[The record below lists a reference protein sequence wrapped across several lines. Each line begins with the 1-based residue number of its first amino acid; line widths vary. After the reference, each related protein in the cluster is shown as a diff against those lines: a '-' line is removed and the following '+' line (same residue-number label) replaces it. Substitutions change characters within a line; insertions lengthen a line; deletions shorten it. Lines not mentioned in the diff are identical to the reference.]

1 MKTAEQILKD
11 NKSRM
16 ANVITLGGAHARL
29 AGLFFHLAVYDLQ
42 VDMDNIGYNKLSLDV
57 YYDTD
62 EEKELIKA
70 ILDNYNMQFMEV
82 EEGYLSKT
90 KSNFVKITC
99 RY

>member
-11 NKSRM
+11 NESKM

-29 AGLFFHLAVYDLQ
+29 AGLFFHLAVYNLH
-42 VDMDNIGYNKLSLDV
+42 VDMDNIGYKKLSLDV

-70 ILDNYNMQFMEV
+70 ILENYNMQFMKI

-90 KSNFVKITC
+90 KSYFLQISCK
-99 RY
+99 Y